1 MLSVVY
7 ITVQYSTVLS
17 ILAIK
22 NNNKYNPFSKVQP
35 ISSDQSKESP
45 TESKADKP
53 NRRLVHFFPRP
64 RRRLKKTAETV
75 KEKGKEF
82 DEKHGQRI
90 KEKTK
95 QAAENIA

>member
-1 MLSVVY
+1 MLCTLQYS
-7 ITVQYSTVLS
+7 TVQYSTVDTSHQEQQQIQSLLQSSTNIFWSKQRISYRVQSGQAKQAFSSFLS
-17 ILAIK
+17 K
-22 NNNKYNPFSKVQP
+22 T
-35 ISSDQSKESP
+35 KEAS
-45 TESKADKP
+45 
-53 NRRLVHFFPRP
+53 
-64 RRRLKKTAETV
+64 KKTAETV